1 MSLLESTLHLCQ
13 NLVLACA
20 GGQVV
25 HVHVDGMRLQSVLTE
40 IYSVCLVGLVCL
52 VWFGLV
58 SLVARLLVFR
68 NLRMRVRML
77 ELRRWSRIP
86 ACCVGTLGDAKCEFL
101 ALRCCEMLGEMCTQ

>member
-25 HVHVDGMRLQSVLTE
+25 HVHVDGMRLQNVPTE
-40 IYSVCLVGLVCL
+40 IYSVCLV
-52 VWFGLV
+52 GLV

-68 NLRMRVRML
+68 NLRMRVL
-77 ELRRWSRIP
+77 LLAFRRGLISRR
-86 ACCVGTLGDAKCEFL
+86 VVLGHETRNLDFSQDFSRSDAQKKKKGR
-101 ALRCCEMLGEMCTQ
+101 ATR